1 MKKFIRIRNLRE
13 DKDLTQEQMA
23 KILNTTQRTYS
34 RYENADSTIPLEML
48 IKIAD
53 FHNVSTDYLLERT
66 DTKKPYKK
74 QHVKRHREK
83 NPCVLFTYC
92 VLIVNFNLNYFT
104 PLLLKDFAYIVNVL
118 QKLIRLFPIDKNTY
132 SVYYIIADKVQHP
145 YHERWRNQVL

>member
-23 KILNTTQRTYS
+23 RILKTTQRTYS

-66 DTKKPYKK
+66 DTRKPYK
-74 QHVKRHREK
+74 QK
-83 NPCVLFTYC
+83 NAE
-92 VLIVNFNLNYFT
+92 N
-104 PLLLKDFAYIVNVL
+104 
-118 QKLIRLFPIDKNTY
+118 
-132 SVYYIIADKVQHP
+132 
-145 YHERWRNQVL
+145 